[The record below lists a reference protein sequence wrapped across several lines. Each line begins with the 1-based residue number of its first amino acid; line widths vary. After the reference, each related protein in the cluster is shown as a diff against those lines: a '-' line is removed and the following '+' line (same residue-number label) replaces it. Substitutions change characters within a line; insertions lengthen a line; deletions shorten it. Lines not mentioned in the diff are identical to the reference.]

1 MFRTNSKKSW
11 AHRKSLFTRFNL
23 LSPKIHIQILQT
35 DLHTFPPRISWENLV
50 KDQSILSF
58 LTIFLVLITFSLT
71 CEVIIVGRKIKL
83 ITLGTERVKIQT
95 FLLINLLVLHTGTTT
110 GSAKGSKFFPDLS
123 AARQKAERRWV
134 TMYFLTEWEGR
145 TEKYLA
151 WGVQS
156 LNQKTLLKCCL
167 WQITSSP
174 ILWCPQLSAD
184 FRFKKKV
191 KGLLIVGSAL
201 GGSN

>member
-1 MFRTNSKKSW
+1 MFRTNCKKSW
-11 AHRKSLFTRFNL
+11 AHRKSLITRFNL

-35 DLHTFPPRISWENLV
+35 DLNTFPPRISWENLV

-95 FLLINLLVLHTGTTT
+95 SLLINLLVLHTGTTT

-123 AARQKAERRWV
+123 AARQKAQRRWV

-145 TEKYLA
+145 TGKYLA

-156 LNQKTLLKCCL
+156 LNQKTLLKRCL
-167 WQITSSP
+167 WQITLSP

>member
-1 MFRTNSKKSW
+1 M
-11 AHRKSLFTRFNL
+11 
-23 LSPKIHIQILQT
+23 
-35 DLHTFPPRISWENLV
+35 V

-134 TMYFLTEWEGR
+134 AMYFLTGWEGR
-145 TEKYLA
+145 TEKHLA